1 MFVDQISVL
10 IENQTG
16 RMAQL
21 TAALAGKDVDIKG
34 VCVTDTVDYGICR
47 LIVSDTDAAITALT
61 DGGFTASVTKVIAV
75 ELDDVPGGLNFVL
88 TTLKDYGISL
98 DYIYSINVI
107 EGDKAGI
114 IIKVGEPEAA
124 AKVLAEANIR
134 TYDQKELST
143 YRGAKK
149 NAEEGGKAPAGKL
162 RDMLNDS
169 DRL

>member
-16 RMAQL
+16 RMAAL
-21 TAALAGKDVDIKG
+21 TKALAGGDVDIKG
-34 VCVTDTVDYGICR
+34 VCVTDTMDYGICR
-47 LIVSDTDAAITALT
+47 LIVSDTDAAIDALT
-61 DGGFTASVTKVIAV
+61 NAGFTASVTKVIAV

-88 TTLKDYGISL
+88 TTLKDFGIGL

-114 IIKVGEPEAA
+114 IIKVAEPEAA
-124 AKVLAEANIR
+124 AKVLDEAGIR
-134 TYDQKELST
+134 TYDQTELTT
-143 YRGAKK
+143 YKGAK
-149 NAEEGGKAPAGKL
+149 NAQGKEGKAPAGKL